1 MEGTR
6 VSVSGPGVGA
16 ERVRRLAP
24 RPKAPKWSGGQ
35 CNSSGM
41 VGLRNQSHHE
51 NTEGERVKPDQTAR
65 DSAYWLGRIMR
76 ALIVGFGSGNRLDQ
90 MGKVRCSAGPPQLQ
104 PQAGWGTAG
113 LTLDAVFLL
122 CRRLNKL
129 VSDDVACCKRCY
141 QGDTDKRRTDRHLGD
156 YGSNQVITGDSGAM
170 QRF

>member
-1 MEGTR
+1 M
-6 VSVSGPGVGA
+6 
-16 ERVRRLAP
+16 
-24 RPKAPKWSGGQ
+24 KI
-35 CNSSGM
+35 
-41 VGLRNQSHHE
+41 
-51 NTEGERVKPDQTAR
+51 TEGERVKPDQTAR

-76 ALIVGFGSGNRLDQ
+76 ALIVGLGSGNRLDQ
-90 MGKVRCSAGPPQLQ
+90 TGKVRCPAGPSQR
-104 PQAGWGTAG
+104 GWGTAG

-141 QGDTDKRRTDRHLGD
+141 QGDTDKMGD